1 MGGEAGSSQ
10 DLVGTWR
17 LLSFADHTSTTYPLG
32 ERVAGRITYEPSG
45 RMAVQMSGV
54 DRPRPSNADLAALRP
69 DEYRDAF
76 LSYLAYFG
84 RYTVQEGAVVHHVEG
99 ASNPN
104 WAGTDQVRYV
114 EIAGNRLTL
123 RSQPVRLADGRE
135 VVLVAVWEKM
145 ADGSRDS

>member
-1 MGGEAGSSQ
+1 MGGDTRSSLN
-10 DLVGTWR
+10 LVGTWR

-32 ERVAGRITYEPSG
+32 ERVIGRITYEPSG
-45 RMAVQMSGV
+45 HMAVQMTGV
-54 DRPRPSNADLAALRP
+54 DRPRLSSSDLAALGP

-99 ASNPN
+99 ASNAN
-104 WAGTDQVRYV
+104 WVGTDQVRYV
-114 EIAGNRLTL
+114 ELAGNRLTL

-145 ADGSRDS
+145 ANGNRDS